1 MDILASLAV
10 VILAALIHSSFQLSV
25 SVLTL
30 LSGRAKGAR
39 KANHKVLQLAGSF
52 VFGAAFITILLL
64 STIAL
69 LVGQITNNNP
79 PQILWAVSCGLM
91 VGVGLAVW
99 VFYYRSGPNNREGT
113 SLWIPRYFADF
124 LAARTKV
131 TKSNPEAFSLGITTV
146 VSELLFIIAPLF
158 VTALVL
164 IRLDPVWQ
172 LPGIALYALV
182 SLMSLM
188 IAGALIGGG
197 HSLSSIQ
204 RWRETNKRFLQFSAG
219 AGLFILATFIYVY
232 EIMGSYAS

>member
-1 MDILASLAV
+1 MDILSSLAV

-30 LSGRAKGAR
+30 LSGRAMGSR
-39 KANHKVLQLAGSF
+39 KSNNRVLQLTTSF
-52 VFGAAFITILLL
+52 VSGAAFITLLLL

-69 LVGQITNNNP
+69 VIGQLTSNDP
-79 PQILWAVSCGLM
+79 PQIVWAIACGLM

-99 VFYYRSGPNNREGT
+99 IFYYRSGPGNREGT

-124 LAARTKV
+124 LATRTKL
-131 TKSNPEAFSLGITTV
+131 TKSSPEAFSLGVATV
-146 VSELLFIIAPLF
+146 ISELLFIIAPLF
-158 VTALVL
+158 IAALALV
-164 IRLDPVWQ
+164 RLDPTWQ
-172 LPGIALYALV
+172 LPGIALYALI

-188 IAGALIGGG
+188 IAWGLIGSG

-204 RWRETNKRFLQFSAG
+204 RWREANKRFLQFSAG
-219 AGLFILATFIYVY
+219 AGLFILAIFTYVY